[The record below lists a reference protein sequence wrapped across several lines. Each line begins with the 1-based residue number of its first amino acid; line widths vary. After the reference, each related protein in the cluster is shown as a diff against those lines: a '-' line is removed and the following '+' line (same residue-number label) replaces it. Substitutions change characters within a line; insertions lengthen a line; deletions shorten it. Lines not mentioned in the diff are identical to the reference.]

1 MFSWLRRS
9 APAPQPDPVDA
20 PIRASPPLDTS
31 SSPSTAA
38 APSSTPATAPS
49 SPSASAPAA
58 PAPAAEDARTARN
71 RKKRQQKKKSA
82 LRHKRQSTSLAGPG
96 SSDAGDDDDDEREPD
111 DDDVGAPAPE
121 ADDDLSYLERIGG
134 LKRQREDKAREL
146 AAAAAAAGGGGSA
159 SGPAAGAG
167 AGGAAGAAG
176 FGGAAS
182 SSAGASG
189 AAGAAGAGAPL
200 RDAFALPGEA
210 PLDTRGVT
218 AGPEQIEAAQ
228 LVGEMLRQGKIR
240 PGATGPL
247 NRISGLPDGAGQ
259 VNGLDI
265 PSTHELRKTA
275 KENGLVP
282 FTDDRGMLRIGV
294 RVAPD
299 VVLMH
304 PKDGKG
310 EPILLRM

>member
-9 APAPQPDPVDA
+9 APTTHLDPVDA
-20 PIRASPPLDTS
+20 PSRASPPLPPRDPSPSTDLAAPSPPPASAPRS
-31 SSPSTAA
+31 SSP
-38 APSSTPATAPS
+38 PSSTS
-49 SPSASAPAA
+49 
-58 PAPAAEDARTARN
+58 APAAEDARTARN

-82 LRHKRQSTSLAGPG
+82 QRHKRQSTTAPG
-96 SSDAGDDDDDEREPD
+96 SEAGDGDDDDEREPD

-146 AAAAAAAGGGGSA
+146 AAAAAAAGGRGG
-159 SGPAAGAG
+159 GAVP
-167 AGGAAGAAG
+167 GAAGASAA
-176 FGGAAS
+176 GGAVGSVGAS
-182 SSAGASG
+182 AAGASG
-189 AAGAAGAGAPL
+189 AARAGAPL
-200 RDAFALPGEA
+200 HDAFALPGEA

>member
-1 MFSWLRRS
+1 MFSWLFGSRPS
-9 APAPQPDPVDA
+9 ADS
-20 PIRASPPLDTS
+20 ASTRDGTTPTSAS
-31 SSPSTAA
+31 SSSTGAPPSTD
-38 APSSTPATAPS
+38 TAPT
-49 SPSASAPAA
+49 SPL
-58 PAPAAEDARTARN
+58 DARTARN

-82 LRHKRQSTSLAGPG
+82 QRHKRHASLAGG
-96 SSDAGDDDDDEREPD
+96 GGADDDAADDDDDDAREPD
-111 DDDVGAPAPE
+111 EDEVGAPAPE

-134 LKRQREDKAREL
+134 LRRQREDKAREL
-146 AAAAAAAGGGGSA
+146 AAAGAAVAGTGGAVGV
-159 SGPAAGAG
+159 GAGAG
-167 AGGAAGAAG
+167 AGTGAVAAGLAG
-176 FGGAAS
+176 ASDAPRAGG
-182 SSAGASG
+182 SSAGARVG
-189 AAGAAGAGAPL
+189 GAGPASSAAAPPL

-228 LVGEMLRQGKIR
+228 LVGAMLAQGKIR
-240 PGATGPL
+240 PGASGAL

-259 VNGLDI
+259 VNGI
-265 PSTHELRKTA
+265 EVPSTHEVRRKA
-275 KENGLVP
+275 RDNGLIP
-282 FTDDRGMLRIGV
+282 FTDDKGMLRIGV

>member
-9 APAPQPDPVDA
+9 AATPQPDPVH
-20 PIRASPPLDTS
+20 PPSPPLDPSPSS
-31 SSPSTAA
+31 SSPSTAV
-38 APSSTPATAPS
+38 APS
-49 SPSASAPAA
+49 SPAPTSTPPASAPA
-58 PAPAAEDARTARN
+58 AAEDARTARN

-82 LRHKRQSTSLAGPG
+82 LRHKRQSASFAAAGTGTGTG
-96 SSDAGDDDDDEREPD
+96 SEAGDDDDEREPD

-146 AAAAAAAGGGGSA
+146 AAAAAVAGGGSSAAPGSAAGGGAG
-159 SGPAAGAG
+159 GPAGAAG
-167 AGGAAGAAG
+167 AGGAA
-176 FGGAAS
+176 S
-182 SSAGASG
+182 SSTGPSG
-189 AAGAAGAGAPL
+189 AAGAGAGAGAPL